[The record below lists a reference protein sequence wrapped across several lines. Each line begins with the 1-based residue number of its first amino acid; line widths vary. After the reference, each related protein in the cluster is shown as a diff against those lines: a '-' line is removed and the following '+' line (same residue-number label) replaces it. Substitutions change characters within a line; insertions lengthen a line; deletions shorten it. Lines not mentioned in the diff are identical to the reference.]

1 MVLLAGENGQGKTNL
16 LEAVYMLAVARS
28 PRSSSDREL
37 VNWNAASEETYS
49 RVAATVQ
56 RGGKPLRVQIDFR
69 STPSALPEEPEDDS
83 EPSRRSPAGISVQK
97 YLRVDGVPRR
107 ASGFVGQ
114 LNAVLFSAEDLEL
127 IYGTPSVRRRYMD
140 ILISQF
146 DVAYLRALQAYQRVM
161 TQRNSLLRSV
171 RDGRSSPSEL
181 DFWDDQLVAEGVVI
195 IQRRVETLRELSA
208 AASPVHVALSGS
220 DSRLALEYRPNVELS
235 GESTPEAIERDFRRA
250 MESRRGRELAQ
261 AVSVTGPHRDDLG
274 ALLDGMEVQAYA
286 SRGQARTVAL
296 AMKLAEAAYLRDQRR
311 QEPVILLDDV
321 FSELDPSR
329 RAHVLETVSRYEQ
342 CIITTADEAAIGDE
356 YLKRMARFTVRS
368 GVVEPVTK
376 ASQDSD

>member
-1 MVLLAGENGQGKTNL
+1 
-16 LEAVYMLAVARS
+16 
-28 PRSSSDREL
+28 
-37 VNWNAASEETYS
+37 
-49 RVAATVQ
+49 
-56 RGGKPLRVQIDFR
+56 
-69 STPSALPEEPEDDS
+69 
-83 EPSRRSPAGISVQK
+83 
-97 YLRVDGVPRR
+97 
-107 ASGFVGQ
+107 
-114 LNAVLFSAEDLEL
+114 
-127 IYGTPSVRRRYMD
+127 
-140 ILISQF
+140 
-146 DVAYLRALQAYQRVM
+146 
-161 TQRNSLLRSV
+161 
-171 RDGRSSPSEL
+171 
-181 DFWDDQLVAEGVVI
+181 
-195 IQRRVETLRELSA
+195 
-208 AASPVHVALSGS
+208 
-220 DSRLALEYRPNVELS
+220 
-235 GESTPEAIERDFRRA
+235 
-250 MESRRGRELAQ
+250 
-261 AVSVTGPHRDDLG
+261 VSVTGPHRDDLG